1 MTLVKRVTIVVIAIG
16 CVLVLGWRFHETQ
29 SEQPAEPP
37 RPHQVTLNWDK
48 ALRAA
53 SYNVYRRPYRID
65 TYTKLASSN
74 TTSFEDPTVQSAE
87 RYCYVVTAVDSK
99 ARESAKSKEVCVTIP
114 HP

>member
-1 MTLVKRVTIVVIAIG
+1 MMLVKRLTMVVIATG
-16 CVLVLGWRFHETQ
+16 CVLALGWHFLQTQ

-37 RPHQVTLNWDK
+37 RPHRVALHWDK
-48 ALRAA
+48 AARAA

-65 TYTKLASSN
+65 TYTKWASSS

-99 ARESAKSKEVCVTIP
+99 GRESAKSKEVCVSVP